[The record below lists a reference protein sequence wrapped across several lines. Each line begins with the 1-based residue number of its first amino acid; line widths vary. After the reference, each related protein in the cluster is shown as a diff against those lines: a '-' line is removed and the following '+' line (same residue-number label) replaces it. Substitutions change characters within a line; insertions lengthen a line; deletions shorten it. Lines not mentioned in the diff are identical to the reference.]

1 MKKPATKSAV
11 KAAIKS
17 LITDTASKV
26 VKLARSNGFEIVMTH
41 FTWNNIVPEDLEDY
55 ESARQMM
62 DDVGVFAEENLESL
76 INIVD
81 DVDTKKLELASRDDI
96 NRFIKEF
103 NTKKAEYNKE
113 NADAKSKRIA
123 YLNETIA
130 KAQKELKELMAK

>member
-1 MKKPATKSAV
+1 M
-11 KAAIKS
+11 
-17 LITDTASKV
+17 
-26 VKLARSNGFEIVMTH
+26 
-41 FTWNNIVPEDLEDY
+41 PEDLEDY

-62 DDVGVFAEENLESL
+62 DDVGVFAEENLDSL

-103 NTKKAEYNKE
+103 NTKKTEYNKE

-130 KAQKELKELMAK
+130 KAQEELKELIAK

>member
-1 MKKPATKSAV
+1 MKKPTTKSAV

-41 FTWNNIVPEDLEDY
+41 LSWNNIMPEDLESY
-55 ESARQMM
+55 ESAHQMM
-62 DDVGVFAEENLESL
+62 DDIGVFAEENLESL

-81 DVDTKKLELASRDDI
+81 DVDTKKLELASKDDI

-103 NTKKAEYNKE
+103 NTKKAKYNKE
-113 NADAKSKRIA
+113 NADAKAKKIA

-130 KAQKELKELMAK
+130 KAQEELKELMAK

>member
-1 MKKPATKSAV
+1 
-11 KAAIKS
+11 
-17 LITDTASKV
+17 
-26 VKLARSNGFEIVMTH
+26 
-41 FTWNNIVPEDLEDY
+41 
-55 ESARQMM
+55 MM
-62 DDVGVFAEENLESL
+62 DDVGVFAEENLDSL

-130 KAQKELKELMAK
+130 KSQEELKELMAK